1 MEGKLP
7 WRSDTRYHRGQAAH
21 LRELA
26 TSATTARVKAHLLER
41 AEEHERKAHGEP
53 APVVRDEQARSGK
66 PVRF

>member
-1 MEGKLP
+1 MEGRLP
-7 WRSDTRYHRGQAAH
+7 WRSDTRYHQGQAAH
-21 LRELA
+21 FRALA
-26 TSATTARVKAHLLER
+26 LAATTPRAKAHLLER